1 MSTSSRTT
9 RATVAPPIT
18 EARATG
24 VRFDDDTLVVALL
37 DGRELTVPL
46 AWYPRL
52 AAATADQRRDWQ
64 LVGRGVGIHWPDIDE
79 DLSVAGMLGD
89 HD

>member
-9 RATVAPPIT
+9 RATVAPPIH
-18 EARATG
+18 EARATD
-24 VRFDDDTLVVALL
+24 VRFDGDALVVVLL
-37 DGRELTVPL
+37 DGRVLTVPL

-52 AAATADQRRDWQ
+52 SAAADDQRHRWQ

-79 DLSVAGMLGD
+79 DLSVAGMLGH